1 MTFQIEPG
9 KTIYFRWYRESNNQV
24 YDIYLMDDQWNYK
37 HRPNE
42 KPEEK
47 GDRKNCYC
55 FNVERDKSNVVQTI
69 INNLVSEQSEIDSN
83 A

>member
-1 MTFQIEPG
+1 
-9 KTIYFRWYRESNNQV
+9 
-24 YDIYLMDDQWNYK
+24 MDDQWNYK

-42 KPEEK
+42 KPEEQ

-69 INNLVSEQSEIDSN
+69 INNLISEQSEIDSN